1 MADRQR
7 RDHAQ
12 EAIDVKVLNDQEEA
26 DVDIQYAEFLA
37 WTVSA
42 DAYAEK
48 IDLKPR
54 TVSFQG
60 GEDDTTMRNLNS
72 EIDAVSTGAD
82 MERCISKYPQ
92 LSFEYEQPLVDRC
105 MHAEA
110 LQAMCIRREEK
121 PIQVKMI
128 IASVLDSHASR
139 GNEGKEYFS
148 YFGKLRSGGG
158 TKESNVRIK
167 RRRILFFLFLPIKE
181 AMYVRR
187 PFIWEFLSLKDIGW
201 GPPRLTQR
209 MHKPAHARKL
219 VLVLFCFNLSSRF
232 RYAYVLPSVLST

>member
-1 MADRQR
+1 MAVIKLKSHLYFSRVAWPSHCDMTPCN
-7 RDHAQ
+7 
-12 EAIDVKVLNDQEEA
+12 INTGIVDVSPKVG
-26 DVDIQYAEFLA
+26 VVRKY
-37 WTVSA
+37 T
-42 DAYAEK
+42 AYTLEQH
-48 IDLKPR
+48 R
-54 TVSFQG
+54 
-60 GEDDTTMRNLNS
+60 
-72 EIDAVSTGAD
+72 
-82 MERCISKYPQ
+82 
-92 LSFEYEQPLVDRC
+92 LSSGDEQPLVDRC

-232 RYAYVLPSVLST
+232 RYAYVLPFVSGTSQVLLSKIVRVRLL